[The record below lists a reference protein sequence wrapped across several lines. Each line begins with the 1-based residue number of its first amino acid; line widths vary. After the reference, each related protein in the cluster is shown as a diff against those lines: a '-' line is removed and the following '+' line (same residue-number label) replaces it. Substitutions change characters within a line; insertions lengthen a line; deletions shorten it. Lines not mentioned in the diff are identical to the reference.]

1 MQERIP
7 EAQDSRVAVCQGE
20 EATATATLD
29 ILMWEG
35 KGTVSRMPLIYERAG
50 WQDACVGQG
59 TRGSKL
65 WSKELQPKAAREKV
79 CNQLCVLALWYL
91 LPLGWVYFVKHQALK
106 RRLRCWKLTG
116 SNKQD
121 GKNARSRVVPETR
134 PKATT
139 TTKMKGR
146 REKQVQPGPAQ
157 EKEES
162 RRRN

>member
-91 LPLGWVYFVKHQALK
+91 LPLG
-106 RRLRCWKLTG
+106 
-116 SNKQD
+116 
-121 GKNARSRVVPETR
+121 
-134 PKATT
+134 
-139 TTKMKGR
+139 
-146 REKQVQPGPAQ
+146 
-157 EKEES
+157 
-162 RRRN
+162 